1 MPGENI
7 PDLIAACI
15 LMAAGTFLILTL
27 TMA

>member
-15 LMAAGTFLILTL
+15 LMAAGTFLIITL
-27 TMA
+27 AMA